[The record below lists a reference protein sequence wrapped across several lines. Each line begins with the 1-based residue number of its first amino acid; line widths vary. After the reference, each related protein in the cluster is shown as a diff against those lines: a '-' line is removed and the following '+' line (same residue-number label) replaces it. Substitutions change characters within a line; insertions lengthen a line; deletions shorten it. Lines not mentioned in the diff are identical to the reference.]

1 MSMWNTIIKICRL
14 SVGSLFIVSG
24 LIKANDAL
32 GFMYKLEEYFE
43 PGALNLPG
51 LTEWAL
57 PLAVFICVGE
67 ILLGVAMVI
76 GALPRLTATLTG
88 VIMAFFTWLTWYTA
102 NCDPFGTKM
111 ITDALGAVVEI
122 DNQCVLACGCFGNA
136 IPLTPYESFIKDVVL
151 SVLTVPILLGAF
163 TDRIGLNDKR
173 TGMFMISGS
182 LVLIYLFGELML
194 DWNFP
199 VLFAAISY
207 AVAEGLKTRISSEH
221 KEWIMAAGVTVVC
234 VAFQA
239 HTLNHLPLKD
249 YRAYAVGESI
259 IENRKSA
266 EELGLQGPFFATE
279 YTFRNVNTG
288 GDTVV
293 LSSDWLKIYNEP
305 WFKSTYETVSF
316 DGKEVKVSDGYE
328 PRILDFQ
335 IIDHLG
341 DDRADEFLNYD
352 GNVLLY
358 VSKDLENANTQNQAE
373 MNALANAAGE
383 AGWLNVGLTN
393 APWKENRVFQE
404 AHGVTYGMFTC
415 DQTELKIVV
424 RSNPGIVWLKD
435 GVVQQKWAWRDV
447 PSWKELGQK

>member
-1 MSMWNTIIKICRL
+1 MWNSIIKICRL
-14 SVGSLFIVSG
+14 LVGSLFIVSG

-111 ITDALGAVVEI
+111 ITDSLGALIQI

-151 SVLTVPILLGAF
+151 SVLTAPILLGAY
-163 TDRIGLNDKR
+163 TNRIVLNDKR
-173 TGMFMISGS
+173 TGMFMISAS
-182 LVLIYLFGELML
+182 LVLIYLFGEFML
-194 DWNFP
+194 EWNFP

-207 AVAEGLKTRISSEH
+207 ALAEGLKTRIKSEH

-234 VAFQA
+234 VAFQV

-249 YRAYAVGESI
+249 YRAYAEGENI

-266 EELGLQGPFFATE
+266 EELGLQGPVFATE
-279 YTFRNVNTG
+279 YTFRNVTTG
-288 GDTVV
+288 ADTLV
-293 LSSDWLKIYNEP
+293 LSSDWLKIYNET
-305 WFKSTYETVSF
+305 WFKSVYETVSF
-316 DGKEVKVSDGYE
+316 DGREVKVSDGYE

-335 IIDHLG
+335 ILDSFG

-352 GNVLLY
+352 GNVLLF
-358 VSKDLENANTQNQAE
+358 VSKDLENADTSKQRD
-373 MNALANAAGE
+373 MNSLADAARD
-383 AGWLNVGLTN
+383 AGWMNVGLTN
-393 APWKENRVFQE
+393 APSEENLAFQE

-415 DQTELKIVV
+415 DQTELKIVI

-447 PSWKELGQK
+447 PSWNELKGGQ